1 MSKDTTDKDVAAGDA
16 QRDAA
21 ATQDAQQSANDAGGT
36 PVPFDEWLKAQP
48 EDAQKRISENVS
60 GLKSALAAEREAS
73 REREKELRKLA
84 DAAEKGSE
92 AQKKLEAL
100 ADQLAE
106 SDRRADFYEA
116 AQREGVTN
124 MRLAYTVAVQ
134 DELFD
139 RRGNPQFDEMRTA
152 YPELFVAQQAAPAGH
167 AGAGTQKPPATKV
180 SMNDFIRR
188 AAGRA

>member
-1 MSKDTTDKDVAAGDA
+1 MSDKDTKDAQDGAATP
-16 QRDAA
+16 QRDAVN
-21 ATQDAQQSANDAGGT
+21 TQSATPQSDAGGT
-36 PVPFDEWLKAQP
+36 PASFDTWLGAQP
-48 EDAQKRISENVS
+48 DDVRARIEENIS
-60 GLKSALAAEREAS
+60 GLKSALTAEREAN
-73 REREKELRKLA
+73 REREKELRDLA
-84 DAAEKGSE
+84 AKAEKGSL
-92 AQKKLEAL
+92 AQKELERL